1 MPSPGNA
8 RGRRGR
14 GEVVDEHVE
23 VVDDRVERTNAV
35 ALALGGGGRGGL
47 VVLVVVV
54 EEPLASGEAVRHGA
68 KTGEGDT
75 RRVREAHALGEVR
88 VIVRGVAAAVEEE
101 EEVQVV
107 AVGRRRDASVGVR
120 PSARGRL
127 QGVEVRRGD
136 GRDLAPATLRRGP
149 EKARAHAGGR
159 PRARTT
165 TRGRGGG

>member
-1 MPSPGNA
+1 M
-8 RGRRGR
+8 
-14 GEVVDEHVE
+14 
-23 VVDDRVERTNAV
+23 
-35 ALALGGGGRGGL
+35 
-47 VVLVVVV
+47 VLVVVV